1 MLIAVVGCG
10 VSGLTAIKNCLEE
23 FGGEADVVAF
33 ERESCLGGL
42 WNYRPDDL
50 TVTSVMENTKTNF
63 CKHRMGFTDFPF
75 PDDAP
80 LWLPASSMAKHLNDY
95 AEHFN
100 LLPNITFNTV
110 VTRVDFAPTSDPNTV
125 KFEVTH
131 KSRLSGEESSVIVD
145 RVVIASGALSQP
157 DIPNIPGIEHFT
169 GTVSHTS
176 GFRNGIPFKG
186 KNVLV
191 VGSRTSAADTCALLD
206 SGDASKIYMSHR
218 GGVQLIPRNWN
229 GKPID
234 HLLTRRLANL
244 QALMEKV
251 WPYSSGHLHNI
262 VVNVVRST
270 TFKYKK
276 EWKFTP
282 TPDTRSSVPTITDD
296 LYDLLASGRV
306 EPVSGISHINP
317 DSSITL
323 SDGRELSS
331 IDAIIF
337 ATGYSLDFGTAVPFS
352 QAILDRMGY
361 DPQTPDTIPRY
372 RYTLSVGLPEL
383 CVLTQMFAPSGYPL
397 MADIRAMWL
406 AGVWS
411 GNVKLPTDKN
421 MLRVSKQEEKWVKGL
436 QKFGDATPGSMP
448 IEILFLMAVE
458 AGCEDDH
465 MFWFGSWAGWKWWWN
480 HRALTSLLLD
490 GPDIP
495 ASHRLRG
502 RKKWDGAEDAIWKAN
517 GKVPPQRTKK

>member
-10 VSGLTAIKNCLEE
+10 ISGLTAIKNCLEE

-33 ERESCLGGL
+33 ERESCVGGL
-42 WNYRPDDL
+42 WNYKPDDT

-80 LWLPASSMAKHLNDY
+80 LWLSASDMAKHLDDY
-95 AEHFN
+95 AKHFN
-100 LLPNITFNTV
+100 LLPKITFNTV
-110 VTRVDFAPTSDPNTV
+110 VTRVDLAPTSDPNAV

-131 KSRLSGEESSVIVD
+131 KSRLTGEEKSVIVD
-145 RVVIASGALSQP
+145 RVMITSGALSQP
-157 DIPNIPGIEHFT
+157 EIPNPPGIEHFT
-169 GTVSHTS
+169 GTILHSS
-176 GFRNGIPFKG
+176 GFRNGVPFEG

-191 VGSRTSAADTCALLD
+191 VGSRSSAADTCALLD
-206 SGDASKIYMSHR
+206 SGGADKIYMSHR
-218 GGVQLIPRNWN
+218 GGVQLIPRMWN

-244 QALMEKV
+244 QALAENM
-251 WPYSSGHLHNI
+251 WTYSSGSLLNLVI
-262 VVNVVRST
+262 TLVRATS
-270 TFKYKK
+270 FKYKK

-282 TPDTRSSVPTITDD
+282 APDIRSTVPTITDD
-296 LYDLLASGRV
+296 LYDLLMSGRV
-306 EPVSGISHINP
+306 EPVSGILHINP

-323 SDGRELSS
+323 SNGRELPS

-337 ATGYSLDFGTAVPFS
+337 ATGFSLDFGTSVPFS

-361 DPQTPDTIPRY
+361 NPTTPDVIPRY

-383 CVLTQMFAPSGYPL
+383 CILTQTYVPSGAPL
-397 MADIRAMWL
+397 ATDIRSMWI

-411 GNVKLPTDKN
+411 GSIEVPTDNK
-421 MLRVSKQEEKWVKGL
+421 LLKISEREAKWAKGL
-436 QKFGDATPGSMP
+436 RKYGSATPGSMP
-448 IEILFLMAVE
+448 IEELFTMAVE

-465 MFWFGSWAGWKWWWN
+465 LFWFGSWAGWKWWWN
-480 HRALTSLLLD
+480 NRALSRLLLD
-490 GPDIP
+490 GPDVP

-517 GKVPPQRTKK
+517 GKVPPKRS